1 MATIQQLPSGNWRA
15 LFYIE
20 NPDGTRTR
28 KSLTAP
34 TRWEAERLAA
44 EYSGSV
50 EHLTVAK
57 ALDGYLTL
65 KKNVLSPS
73 TLYGYQ
79 VIRRNRLQSI
89 MDVEIHKLN
98 SVMLQK
104 AINVVELP
112 AVVAAGSFQPYF

>member
-1 MATIQQLPSGNWRA
+1 MATIQQLPSGNWRV

-20 NPDGTRTR
+20 NLDGTRTR

-57 ALDGYLTL
+57 ALDGYLAL

-73 TLYGYQ
+73 TLYGDPPQPSAKHHGCRYSQ
-79 VIRRNRLQSI
+79 AEQC
-89 MDVEIHKLN
+89 H
-98 SVMLQK
+98 
-104 AINVVELP
+104 
-112 AVVAAGSFQPYF
+112 AAKSNQ